1 MVFGGVHDDIALNSL
16 LLVYSFAQMPSVAR
30 LYFELSI
37 CPLSGFVIGKAAGL
51 PILQALTLQGLC
63 NLCKGNLYL
72 TQRSGLLFG
81 LVSFSS
87 RAYVS
92 T

>member
-63 NLCKGNLYL
+63 NLCKGNLK
-72 TQRSGLLFG
+72 
-81 LVSFSS
+81 
-87 RAYVS
+87 A
-92 T
+92 